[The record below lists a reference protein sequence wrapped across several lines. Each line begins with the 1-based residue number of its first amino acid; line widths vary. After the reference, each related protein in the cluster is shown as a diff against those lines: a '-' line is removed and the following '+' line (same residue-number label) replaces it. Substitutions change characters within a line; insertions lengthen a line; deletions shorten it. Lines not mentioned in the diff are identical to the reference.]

1 MRSANIYMW
10 LIFVMLITEE
20 LSIKSIYL
28 ISLGLALLLLLNISL
43 SLINAT
49 SDMKE
54 SNTTDHMFL
63 D

>member
-1 MRSANIYMW
+1 
-10 LIFVMLITEE
+10 MLITEE

-28 ISLGLALLLLLNISL
+28 VSLGLALLLLLNISL